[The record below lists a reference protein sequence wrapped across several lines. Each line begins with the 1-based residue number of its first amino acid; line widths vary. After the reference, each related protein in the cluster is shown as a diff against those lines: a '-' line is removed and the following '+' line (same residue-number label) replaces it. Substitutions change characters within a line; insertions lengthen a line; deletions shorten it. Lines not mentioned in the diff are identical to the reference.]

1 MSQSR
6 ITTVDFGIEVAQEF
20 VSAYGPVSLM
30 TIQENL
36 DVQCALNLSQTAEV
50 LEYCV
55 NNDWMQYDGMDLI
68 YWNKFTDIEIG
79 DLGRAIQPFPSQ
91 LPIEFID
98 WIVDTEG

>member
-6 ITTVDFGIEVAQEF
+6 IATVEFGIEVAQEF

-30 TIQENL
+30 TIQEEL

-55 NNDWMQYDGMDLI
+55 NEDWEEYDGMDLI
-68 YWNKFTDIEIG
+68 YWDKLSRSENL
-79 DLGRAIQPFPSQ
+79 DLEQAGWFQS
-91 LPIEFID
+91 
-98 WIVDTEG
+98 